1 MVWFRCTEMMLLAVS
16 ISLSIFNVQKELFS
30 CVGRAIQHRK
40 SSGAQ
45 IALYSLPGPGD
56 AMWMSCTG
64 ASVAFN
70 RERHEI
76 MRSRKFKL

>member
-1 MVWFRCTEMMLLAVS
+1 MVSMHGDDAAGSVDFPLD
-16 ISLSIFNVQKELFS
+16 FS
-30 CVGRAIQHRK
+30 MSKKNCFHVGRAIQHRK